1 MSKVK
6 ITQVRSS
13 IDRSQKQK
21 RTLTALG
28 LRKINGTVEH
38 ELTDTIR
45 GMINKVAHLVKVEE
59 LDQAA
64 ATPKTAS
71 TAKAASQPKA
81 SALAATAVLE
91 EE

>member
-1 MSKVK
+1 MSRVK

-38 ELTDTIR
+38 ELTETIQ

-59 LDQAA
+59 LDQTA

-71 TAKAASQPKA
+71 AAKAAPQQK
-81 SALAATAVLE
+81 ATAPVAAAVQE

>member
-1 MSKVK
+1 MSRVK

-38 ELTDTIR
+38 DLTDTIQ
-45 GMINKVAHLVKVEE
+45 GMISKVSHLVKVEE
-59 LDQAA
+59 LDQATA
-64 ATPKTAS
+64 SPKTTSA
-71 TAKAASQPKA
+71 AKAAPQQKA
-81 SALAATAVLE
+81 AAPAAAVAQE

>member
-1 MSKVK
+1 MSRVK

-21 RTLTALG
+21 RTLAALG

-38 ELTDTIR
+38 DLTDTIQ
-45 GMINKVAHLVKVEE
+45 GMISKVAHLVMVEE
-59 LDQAA
+59 LDQTAASSKTTNSAKPAPQQKAA
-64 ATPKTAS
+64 AP
-71 TAKAASQPKA
+71 AA
-81 SALAATAVLE
+81 AVAQE